1 MITKYKSMIL
11 VTMVA
16 AASAHAGLSYQDGD
30 KYLKLGGRV
39 QVQYHLTEPTDG
51 ANTDELIFRRLRP
64 YIEGSIHK
72 DWKGKWQF
80 DLGKGKI
87 ENKDAYMQ
95 YKGFDWGTVTI
106 GNSYVHYSHEEITS
120 SKNQQLVERTFVGDH
135 NYGTPDRQ
143 VGLHLQG
150 KPSDILTWDLSL
162 AMAAVDVDNKKID
175 FGSVGSLNSGS
186 DWIEGPMVGARILLS
201 PQGSIKPSQGDFD
214 GGLKSYIG
222 LSGYTWSNDD
232 DIRNEIEVDD
242 DGNQILGK
250 QDVENVSA
258 FSVNAGLRAGGAS
271 VDVQFNSVDSE
282 LVDNG
287 INNGLYANSETTLES
302 YALEGG
308 YMVVPSTIEVV
319 AGWSSLDADGYSSS
333 WDRLE
338 FGLNYFIQKH
348 DIKFQ
353 TTYRMGENKDGQ
365 SGNDV
370 DELFVQAQYVF

>member
-1 MITKYKSMIL
+1 
-11 VTMVA
+11 
-16 AASAHAGLSYQDGD
+16 
-30 KYLKLGGRV
+30 
-39 QVQYHLTEPTDG
+39 
-51 ANTDELIFRRLRP
+51 
-64 YIEGSIHK
+64 
-72 DWKGKWQF
+72 
-80 DLGKGKI
+80 
-87 ENKDAYMQ
+87 
-95 YKGFDWGTVTI
+95 
-106 GNSYVHYSHEEITS
+106 
-120 SKNQQLVERTFVGDH
+120 
-135 NYGTPDRQ
+135 
-143 VGLHLQG
+143 
-150 KPSDILTWDLSL
+150 
-162 AMAAVDVDNKKID
+162 
-175 FGSVGSLNSGS
+175 
-186 DWIEGPMVGARILLS
+186 MVGARILLS
-201 PQGSIKPSQGDFD
+201 PQGAIAKPGRFRWWAK
-214 GGLKSYIG
+214 GYIG

-353 TTYRMGENKDGQ
+353 TTYRMGENKDGK

>member
-1 MITKYKSMIL
+1 MNKYKSIIL

-16 AASAHAGLSYQDGD
+16 ATSAHAGLSYQDGD

-120 SKNQQLVERTFVGDH
+120 SKKQQLVERTFVGDH

-175 FGSVGSLNSGS
+175 FDSVGSLNSGS
-186 DWIEGPMVGARILLS
+186 DWMKA
-201 PQGSIKPSQGDFD
+201 Q
-214 GGLKSYIG
+214 
-222 LSGYTWSNDD
+222 W
-232 DIRNEIEVDD
+232 
-242 DGNQILGK
+242 
-250 QDVENVSA
+250 
-258 FSVNAGLRAGGAS
+258 
-271 VDVQFNSVDSE
+271 
-282 LVDNG
+282 LV
-287 INNGLYANSETTLES
+287 L
-302 YALEGG
+302 
-308 YMVVPSTIEVV
+308 
-319 AGWSSLDADGYSSS
+319 
-333 WDRLE
+333 
-338 FGLNYFIQKH
+338 
-348 DIKFQ
+348 
-353 TTYRMGENKDGQ
+353 
-365 SGNDV
+365 
-370 DELFVQAQYVF
+370 VFC